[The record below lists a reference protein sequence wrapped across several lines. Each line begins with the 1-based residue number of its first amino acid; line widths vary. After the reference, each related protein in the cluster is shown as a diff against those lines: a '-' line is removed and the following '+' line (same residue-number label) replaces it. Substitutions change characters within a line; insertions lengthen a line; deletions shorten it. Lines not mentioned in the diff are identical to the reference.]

1 MYNRFSDIS
10 KFILH
15 SDRLKVV
22 NNYEVYISNEE
33 DHDIYVD
40 IEDYNFKPTEDEKLS
55 QSKLDK
61 YSNNLNIVPQAF
73 DLLKPLIIDVARS
86 ICKLDNLVQEYNKE
100 MDNSYDYSIYGDDD
114 FHYELPYVLLKKP
127 SLVILNYVGC
137 RINTEFHVIFEYE
150 HNAFYFKSFG
160 LNKTL
165 LEKWQNFEIRVD
177 R

>member
-15 SDRLKVV
+15 SDSLKVV
-22 NNYEVYISNEE
+22 NNYEVYISSEE
-33 DHDIYVD
+33 DYDIYVD
-40 IEDYNFKPTEDEKLS
+40 IDDYNFKLTEDKN
-55 QSKLDK
+55 
-61 YSNNLNIVPQAF
+61 SNNLNIVPQKF
-73 DLLKPLIIDVARS
+73 DLLKPLIIDIARS

-114 FHYELPYVLLKKP
+114 FHYELPYVLLKTP
-127 SLVILNYVGC
+127 NLVILNYVGC

-150 HNAFYFKSFG
+150 NNSFYFKSFG
-160 LNKTL
+160 LSKTL